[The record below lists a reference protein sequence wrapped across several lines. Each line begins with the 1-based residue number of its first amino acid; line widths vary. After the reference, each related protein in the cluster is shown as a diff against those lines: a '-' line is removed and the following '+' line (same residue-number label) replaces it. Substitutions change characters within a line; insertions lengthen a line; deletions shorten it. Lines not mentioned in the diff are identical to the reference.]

1 MLITSSTPL
10 TGEPNFD
17 GPNGSGG
24 AGSSNGSSNGWV
36 ASLAYRSR
44 AKKPQTDRELA
55 VLVQAS
61 QQRNRE
67 RSITGQ
73 LIYEDQRFF
82 QWIEGPGDQLKDL
95 WEAIKRDPRHTD
107 IEVLG
112 NQQIPARFF
121 GDWNLLLATKFEGP
135 QNAKSSVKVDELL
148 PDLIKNLVIPKLA
161 AKHASKPKKILSTP
175 AHPRVDEL
183 AKLLIAADA
192 SAALQ
197 LFNELHDLVTDLP
210 AFYSSVIE
218 PAARKL
224 GDAWQTGECSEFTL
238 SIALCRLQTA
248 IRSIGSLSPW
258 QTSGEAGLRAVLVA
272 PQPGELHMLG
282 AVLDDD
288 VLLRA
293 GWQTQL
299 ELPSND
305 NAIEKLVSETW
316 FDALD
321 LNLSMVFSREHWLP
335 RLTETI
341 AKARIASC
349 NPELVVVVGGRVFYE
364 QPGLEKAVGADG
376 AVATSAN
383 VGSLIMRE
391 LMATTKSV
399 RH

>member
-24 AGSSNGSSNGWV
+24 AGGSNGSSNGWV

-55 VLVQAS
+55 VLVQGS

-135 QNAKSSVKVDELL
+135 QNGKTSVKADELL

-161 AKHASKPKKILSTP
+161 AKHAAKPKKILSTP

-197 LFNELHDLVTDLP
+197 LFNELHELVTDLP
-210 AFYSSVIE
+210 VFYSSVIE
-218 PAARKL
+218 PAARRL
-224 GDAWQTGECSEFTL
+224 GDAWQSGDCSEFTL

-258 QTSGEAGLRAVLVA
+258 QTSGDAGLRAVLVA

-288 VLLRA
+288 VLMRA
-293 GWQTQL
+293 GWQAQL

-305 NAIEKLVSETW
+305 NAIEKLVAETW

-364 QPGLEKAVGADG
+364 QPGLEKTVGADG
-376 AVATSAN
+376 AMATSAD

-391 LMATTKSV
+391 LMATTKNV

>member
-135 QNAKSSVKVDELL
+135 QNAKSSAKVDELL

-258 QTSGEAGLRAVLVA
+258 QTSGDAGLRAVLVA

-376 AVATSAN
+376 TIATSAN

-391 LMATTKSV
+391 LMATTKNV

>member
-10 TGEPNFD
+10 TGEPSFG

-55 VLVQAS
+55 VLVQAA
-61 QQRNRE
+61 QERNRS

-121 GDWNLLLATKFEGP
+121 GDWNLLLATKFEGA
-135 QNAKSSVKVDELL
+135 QNAKTSVKPEELL

-161 AKHASKPKKILSTP
+161 AKHAAKPKKILSIP

-197 LFNELHDLVTDLP
+197 LFNELHDLVADLP

-218 PAARKL
+218 PAARRL
-224 GDAWQTGECSEFTL
+224 GDAWQSGDCSEFTL
-238 SIALCRLQTA
+238 TIALCRLQTA

-258 QTSGEAGLRAVLVA
+258 QASGDAGLRAVLVA

-293 GWQTQL
+293 GWQSQL
-299 ELPSND
+299 ELPAND

-364 QPGLEKAVGADG
+364 QPGLEKTVGADG
-376 AVATSAN
+376 AMATSAD

-391 LMATTKSV
+391 LMATTKNI
-399 RH
+399 HH

>member
-10 TGEPNFD
+10 IGEPSFG

-161 AKHASKPKKILSTP
+161 AKHAAKPKKILTTP
-175 AHPRVDEL
+175 AHPRVNEL

-210 AFYSSVIE
+210 VFYSSVIE
-218 PAARKL
+218 PAARRL
-224 GDAWQTGECSEFTL
+224 GDAWQSGDCSEFTL

-258 QTSGEAGLRAVLVA
+258 QTSGDAGLRAVLVA

-305 NAIEKLVSETW
+305 NAIEKLVAETW

-364 QPGLEKAVGADG
+364 QPGLEKTVGADG
-376 AVATSAN
+376 AIVTSAD
-383 VGSLIMRE
+383 VGSLVMRE
-391 LMATTKSV
+391 LMATTKNV

>member
-10 TGEPNFD
+10 AGEPSFG

-161 AKHASKPKKILSTP
+161 AKHAAKPKKILSTP

-183 AKLLIAADA
+183 AKLLTTADA
-192 SAALQ
+192 SAALE
-197 LFNELHDLVTDLP
+197 LFNELHEQVTDLP
-210 AFYSSVIE
+210 VFYSSVIE
-218 PAARKL
+218 PAARRL
-224 GDAWQTGECSEFTL
+224 GDAWQSGDCSEFTL

-258 QTSGEAGLRAVLVA
+258 QTSGDAGLRAVLVA

-305 NAIEKLVSETW
+305 NAIEKLVAETW

-335 RLTETI
+335 KLTETI

-364 QPGLEKAVGADG
+364 QPGLEKTVGADG
-376 AVATSAN
+376 AIATSAD

-391 LMATTKSV
+391 LMATTKNV

>member
-10 TGEPNFD
+10 EGEPSFG
-17 GPNGSGG
+17 GPNGTGG

-44 AKKPQTDRELA
+44 AKKPQTDRELG

-82 QWIEGPGDQLKDL
+82 QWIEGPGDQLKEL

-135 QNAKSSVKVDELL
+135 QNAKTSVKADELL

-161 AKHASKPKKILSTP
+161 AKHAAKPAKILSTP

-183 AKLLIAADA
+183 SKLLIAADA

-210 AFYSSVIE
+210 VFYSSVIE

-224 GDAWQTGECSEFTL
+224 GDAWQSGDCSEFTL

-258 QTSGEAGLRAVLVA
+258 QTSSDAGLRAVLVA

-299 ELPSND
+299 ELPTND

-376 AVATSAN
+376 SIVTSAD

-391 LMATTKSV
+391 LMATTKNV

>member
-10 TGEPNFD
+10 AGEPTF
-17 GPNGSGG
+17 GG
-24 AGSSNGSSNGWV
+24 SNGSSNGWV

-82 QWIEGPGDQLKDL
+82 QWIEGPGEQLKDL
-95 WEAIKRDPRHTD
+95 WESIKRDPRHTD

-121 GDWNLLLATKFEGP
+121 GDWNLLLATKFEGLS
-135 QNAKSSVKVDELL
+135 NSKIAVSADELL

-161 AKHASKPKKILSTP
+161 AKHAAKPKKIIATP
-175 AHPRVDEL
+175 AHPRVKEF

-197 LFNELHDLVTDLP
+197 LFNELHDLVSDLP
-210 AFYSSVIE
+210 IFYSSIIE
-218 PAARKL
+218 PTARSL
-224 GDAWQTGECSEFTL
+224 GDAWQTGDCSEFTL

-258 QTSGEAGLRAVLVA
+258 QSNSDASLRAVLVA

-299 ELPSND
+299 ELPAND
-305 NAIEKLVSETW
+305 NAIEKLVAETW

-341 AKARIASC
+341 ARARIASC

-364 QPGLEKAVGADG
+364 QPGLEKTVGADG
-376 AVATSAN
+376 ASSTSVD

-391 LMATTKSV
+391 LMATTKNV
-399 RH
+399 HH

>member
-24 AGSSNGSSNGWV
+24 AGNSNGSSNGWV

-135 QNAKSSVKVDELL
+135 QNAKSSAKVDELL

-197 LFNELHDLVTDLP
+197 LFNELHELVTDLP
-210 AFYSSVIE
+210 IFYSSVIE

-258 QTSGEAGLRAVLVA
+258 QTSGDAGLRAVLVA

-376 AVATSAN
+376 AIATSAN

-391 LMATTKSV
+391 LMATTKNV

>member
-10 TGEPNFD
+10 TTQPTF
-17 GPNGSGG
+17 GG
-24 AGSSNGSSNGWV
+24 AGQNPDGWV

-44 AKKPQTDRELA
+44 ARRPQTDRELS
-55 VLVQAS
+55 VLVQGS
-61 QQRNRE
+61 QKRNRE
-67 RSITGQ
+67 RAITGQ
-73 LIYEDQRFF
+73 LVYEDQRFF
-82 QWIEGPGDQLKDL
+82 QWIEGPGEQLKEL
-95 WEAIKRDPRHTD
+95 WEAIKKDPRHTD

-135 QNAKSSVKVDELL
+135 QNDKSPVAAQELL

-161 AKHASKPKKILSTP
+161 AKHAAKPKKLLSLQ
-175 AHPRVDEL
+175 AHGRVEEL

-192 SAALQ
+192 SAALT
-197 LFNELHDLVTDLP
+197 LFTDLH
-210 AFYSSVIE
+210 ACIDELTNFYGSVVE
-218 PAARKL
+218 PTARRL
-224 GDAWQTGECSEFTL
+224 GDAWQSGECSEFTL
-238 SIALCRLQTA
+238 TIALCRLQTA
-248 IRSIGSLSPW
+248 IRSIGSISPW
-258 QTSGEAGLRAVLVA
+258 QQSRENGLRAVLVA

-288 VLLRA
+288 LLLRA

-299 ELPSND
+299 ELPKSD
-305 NAIEKLVSETW
+305 SAIEKLVAETW

-321 LNLSMVFSREHWLP
+321 LNLSVVFSREHWLP

-341 AKARIASC
+341 TKARIASC

-364 QPGLEKAVGADG
+364 QPGLEKSVGADG
-376 AVATSAN
+376 SSATSLD

-391 LMATTKSV
+391 LVASTKSKAA
-399 RH
+399 

>member
-10 TGEPNFD
+10 TGEPTFG
-17 GPNGSGG
+17 GPNGSGK
-24 AGSSNGSSNGWV
+24 AGNSNGSSNGWV

-44 AKKPQTDRELA
+44 ARKPQTDRELS
-55 VLVQAS
+55 VLVEAA
-61 QQRNRE
+61 QQRNRA
-67 RSITGQ
+67 RAITGQ
-73 LIYEDQRFF
+73 LIYDDQRFF
-82 QWIEGPGDQLKDL
+82 QWLEGPGDELKDL

-121 GDWNLLLATKFEGP
+121 GDWNMLLATKFQGP
-135 QNAKSSVKVDELL
+135 QNENTPVKADELL
-148 PDLIKNLVIPKLA
+148 PDLIKNLVIPKVA
-161 AKHASKPKKILSTP
+161 AKHAAKPKKILSSP
-175 AHPRVDEL
+175 AHPRVNEL
-183 AKLLIAADA
+183 AKLFTAADA
-192 SAALQ
+192 NAALQ

-210 AFYSSVIE
+210 TFYSSVIE
-218 PAARKL
+218 PAARRL
-224 GDAWQTGECSEFTL
+224 GDAWESGECSEFTL

-248 IRSIGSLSPW
+248 VRSIGSLSPW
-258 QTSGEAGLRAVLVA
+258 QTTGDAGLRAVLVA

-293 GWQTQL
+293 GWQTHL
-299 ELPSND
+299 ELPAND
-305 NAIEKLVSETW
+305 KAIEKLVSETW

-364 QPGLEKAVGADG
+364 QPGLEKTVGADG
-376 AVATSAN
+376 ALATSAD

-391 LMATTKSV
+391 LMASV
-399 RH
+399 RPVRH

>member
-10 TGEPNFD
+10 TGEPNF
-17 GPNGSGG
+17 GGSNNG
-24 AGSSNGSSNGWV
+24 APNGWV

-55 VLVQAS
+55 VLVEAS
-61 QQRNRE
+61 QERNRD

-82 QWIEGPGDQLKDL
+82 QWIEGPGAQLQEL
-95 WEAIKRDPRHTD
+95 WESIKRDPRHTD

-121 GDWNLLLATKFEGP
+121 GDWNLLLATKFDGA
-135 QNAKSSVKVDELL
+135 QNSKSAVTADELL

-161 AKHASKPKKILSTP
+161 AKHASKPKKVISAQ
-175 AHPRVDEL
+175 AHPRVQEF

-197 LFNELHDLVTDLP
+197 LFSELHEAVADLP
-210 AFYSSVIE
+210 MFYNSVIE
-218 PAARKL
+218 PTARCL
-224 GDAWQTGECSEFTL
+224 GDAWQSGDCSEFTL

-258 QTSGEAGLRAVLVA
+258 QSSTDTSLRAVLVA

-299 ELPSND
+299 EIPSND
-305 NAIEKLVSETW
+305 SAIEKLVADTW

-364 QPGLEKAVGADG
+364 QPGLEKSVGADG
-376 AVATSAN
+376 SSSTSAN
-383 VGSLIMRE
+383 VGALIMRE
-391 LMATTKSV
+391 LMATTKNA
-399 RH
+399 HH